1 MAKKKSNKSNLSLIL
16 KVVVLALGVAAF
28 CMAFVASV
36 KFSYAALGS
45 TTEVSYSGFQSMFG
59 YSETTTVLGSEITT
73 KYLGFSILSTLA
85 FVMPLVGAVLS
96 MTSNKTLRY
105 VGAGLMIA
113 GAVLMF
119 FVPQFTVLAKV
130 DGELTA
136 AAAVLNGATRSL
148 GVGAIL
154 GGVFAALGGLVA
166 GYSVLKK

>member
-1 MAKKKSNKSNLSLIL
+1 MAKKKSKNANLSLIL

-28 CMAFVASV
+28 CMAFVTSV
-36 KFSYAALGS
+36 KFTSDLIVAETES
-45 TTEVSYSGFQSMFG
+45 TFTGFQSMFG
-59 YSETTTVLGSEITT
+59 YSKTSSSVLGTVTT
-73 KYLGFSILSTLA
+73 KYLGFSIMSTLA

-96 MTSNKTLRY
+96 LTGNKTARW
-105 VGAGLMIA
+105 VGVGLMLA

-136 AAAVLNGATRSL
+136 AATLLDGATRSL

-154 GGVFAALGGLVA
+154 GGVFAGLGGLVA

>member
-1 MAKKKSNKSNLSLIL
+1 MAKKKSKNANLSLIL

-36 KFSYAALGS
+36 KFSYTILGN

-59 YSETTTVLGSEITT
+59 YSETTTAFGAEVTT
-73 KYLGFSILSTLA
+73 KYLGFSIMSTLA

-96 MTSNKTLRY
+96 LTGNKVARW

-113 GAVLMF
+113 GAVLIF
-119 FVPQFTVLAKV
+119 FVPQFTILAKV

-136 AAAVLNGATRSL
+136 AATVLNGATRSL
-148 GVGAIL
+148 GIGAIL